1 MISTVDQDRRSSDAG
16 ARDSEDEE
24 AGGSGSGG
32 GERGLMKEDGAS
44 TGSAEILRLVSL
56 LHDGHHPPQACL
68 ASFVWEGHAT
78 DTDGESR
85 EYIKNVNNYIV

>member
-16 ARDSEDEE
+16 ARGSDDKE
-24 AGGSGSGG
+24 ARGGGGGGS
-32 GERGLMKEDGAS
+32 ERGLLKEDGAS

-68 ASFVWEGHAT
+68 AYFV
-78 DTDGESR
+78 
-85 EYIKNVNNYIV
+85 